1 MEPETPTLA
10 RLFVLLRGLNRAED
24 APIFSPM
31 RDGGIEKQTD
41 SICTGKA
48 ERARRGERERERE
61 TEAVKGREEEGV
73 TYL

>member
-1 MEPETPTLA
+1 
-10 RLFVLLRGLNRAED
+10 
-24 APIFSPM
+24 M

-48 ERARRGERERERE
+48 ERARGRERERE

>member
-61 TEAVKGREEEGV
+61 AVKGREEEGV

>member
-1 MEPETPTLA
+1 
-10 RLFVLLRGLNRAED
+10 
-24 APIFSPM
+24 M

-48 ERARRGERERERE
+48 ERARRRERERE

>member
-1 MEPETPTLA
+1 
-10 RLFVLLRGLNRAED
+10 
-24 APIFSPM
+24 M

-48 ERARRGERERERE
+48 ERERERE

>member
-1 MEPETPTLA
+1 
-10 RLFVLLRGLNRAED
+10 
-24 APIFSPM
+24 M

-48 ERARRGERERERE
+48 ERARRRGRERERE